1 MQTPVQPSPLAAPR
15 PARRFSR
22 TTREALWGYAFISPW
37 IIGLLAFSAGPILA
51 ALYYSFTDYP
61 AMGSPTWTGLANYQK
76 IFTDDPLFWKS
87 LYNTAFYV
95 LFSVPLHQL
104 AAFFLA
110 LMLVRGLRGTNFFR
124 TAFYL
129 PVMIP
134 FVAMAVVWKAVFHP
148 TVGLLN
154 QLLLAVG
161 LPTVN
166 WLASDVAVKPV
177 LVVLTLWLVGVPMIV
192 YLAGLQ
198 NIPEQLNEAAA
209 IDGANGFRRLIHV
222 TVPMLTPTI
231 LFNVILDII
240 SSFQVFAHA
249 LIITD
254 GGPVNASLFYV
265 LYLYRQA
272 FEYFK
277 MGYASALAVI
287 LFVIILFFTLITLR
301 SSSAWVHY
309 DQT

>member
-1 MQTPVQPSPLAAPR
+1 MQRLIEPSPHAVLR
-15 PARRFSR
+15 PARRISS

-37 IIGLLAFSAGPILA
+37 VIGLLAFSAGPILA

-61 AMGSPTWTGLANYQK
+61 AMGSPTWTGLTNYQK
-76 IFTDDPLFWKS
+76 LFTDDPLFWKS
-87 LYNTAFYV
+87 LYNTGFYV

-110 LMLVRGLRGTNFFR
+110 LMLVGGKRGTNFFR

-134 FVAMAVVWKAVFHP
+134 FVAMAVMWKAVLHP

-154 QLLLAVG
+154 QLLLTVG

-166 WLASDVAVKPV
+166 LLASDVAVKPV
-177 LVVLTLWLVGVPMIV
+177 LVVLTLWLVGTPMIV

-198 NIPEQLNEAAA
+198 NIPEQLHEAAS

-240 SSFQVFAHA
+240 NSFQVFAHA

-287 LFVIILFFTLITLR
+287 LFVVILFFTLVILR
-301 SSSAWVHY
+301 SSSSWVHY